1 MYDQGTVHIHVG
13 SSFHMHKRPNTCTP
27 CLPLEAVLVSWSILN
42 FYSHF
47 YVFISDVCVFNHH
60 TKILSY
66 STNHTHKTHTHT
78 HIFLYY
84 SYIRPENGTG
94 MQAISPN
101 VLRTIE
107 IESQLMALLPLPVVF
122 YSYYYIP
129 INNGQ

>member
-1 MYDQGTVHIHVG
+1 
-13 SSFHMHKRPNTCTP
+13 
-27 CLPLEAVLVSWSILN
+27 
-42 FYSHF
+42 
-47 YVFISDVCVFNHH
+47 
-60 TKILSY
+60 
-66 STNHTHKTHTHT
+66 
-78 HIFLYY
+78 
-84 SYIRPENGTG
+84 